1 MKNTAAIDGEQIL
14 RRNRSLQEK
23 FEQEVNLISDE
34 ILKLD
39 QYARKLARER
49 KTAQAKR
56 LLQSIKQKRSLI
68 ERKESFITTLVKM
81 EMSLESANDDH
92 QLKGVLGDTNKYL
105 EKHAEVQEEV
115 MEEMSAF
122 KEYQE
127 ERKMN
132 DEQLKQMMGDGEEDE
147 EMEDELQRL
156 EREIQME
163 DSAKLGSQL
172 AMADT
177 KLNIPKATQATTAS
191 EQSFQAQ
198 RNQSSSGNM
207 RESKIEDLMAA
218 LA

>member
-1 MKNTAAIDGEQIL
+1 M
-14 RRNRSLQEK
+14 
-23 FEQEVNLISDE
+23 ISDE

-132 DEQLKQMMGDGEEDE
+132 DEQLRQMMGDGEEDE

-172 AMADT
+172 AMAFNLPNSNKKKRKRRKKKRKVFYNLAKKRKGKDV
-177 KLNIPKATQATTAS
+177 
-191 EQSFQAQ
+191 E
-198 RNQSSSGNM
+198 RNK
-207 RESKIEDLMAA
+207 RC
-218 LA
+218 